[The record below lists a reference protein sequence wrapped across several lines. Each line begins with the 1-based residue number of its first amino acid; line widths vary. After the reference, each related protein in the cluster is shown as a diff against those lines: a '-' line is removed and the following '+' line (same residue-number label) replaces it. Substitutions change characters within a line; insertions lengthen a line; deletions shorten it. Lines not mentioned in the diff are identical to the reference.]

1 MALLTRLQWTLLR
14 LGFAQT
20 WAQALFVSVVLL
32 AALIVMLRQ
41 DGLMP
46 LAKASSSPIVT
57 PFFVS
62 TVATPWHTVYELD
75 SLAAQAQADT
85 VSWLRATDP
94 RQARSLKAQNQRAN
108 QSPKGGLDNGES
120 LFLETYRLQS
130 EGQYTQ
136 ALQLAQTMVER
147 FPHFQLGQLA
157 YADLMASMAAGVSEL
172 DGLMQNPEAQQRLAQ
187 LKTEAVQRTRHAGDH
202 TLQGGYPEP
211 LRFLSPSVQ
220 QVVVV
225 DAKKSRLY
233 LLTHRTEGQG
243 HGRLQVVFDAYVSI
257 GNKGMGKWREG
268 DAKTPTGVY
277 FVQKHM
283 TDPMLPDLYGSGA
296 LTLDYPN
303 PLDKLQHR
311 TGSGI
316 WLHGS
321 PSQQYARPPT
331 STDGCVV
338 LANDDMLMLVQLGVR
353 AGTPVIIA
361 EQINW
366 LTAPS
371 ASSLAKSSFGADGTW
386 PQPLHTQQKSEAW
399 TLVSAFE
406 WTDQQRQV
414 AVLSHELLVPGKTPK
429 RHHSYWV
436 KDQERLIEVGAPLL
450 SLAP

>member
-14 LGFAQT
+14 LGLAQT
-20 WAQALFVSVVLL
+20 WAQALFVTVVLL
-32 AALIVMLRQ
+32 AVLIGMLRQ
-41 DGLMP
+41 DGMNA
-46 LAKASSSPIVT
+46 LAKASGGPSMTSL
-57 PFFVS
+57 FDS
-62 TVATPWHTVYELD
+62 NVAAPWHTVYELN

-85 VSWLRATDP
+85 EAWLRATDP
-94 RQARSLKAQNQRAN
+94 RQARSLKAQKQRAN
-108 QSPKGGLDNGES
+108 QSPVGTPDNGEA

-130 EGQYTQ
+130 EGQYAQ
-136 ALQLAQTMVER
+136 ALQVAQTMAER
-147 FPHFQLGQLA
+147 FPHFQLGQLV
-157 YADLMASMAAGVSEL
+157 YADLMASMAAGLPERE
-172 DGLMQNPEAQQRLAQ
+172 GLLQNAEAQQRLAQ
-187 LKTEAVQRTRHAGDH
+187 LKTEALQRTRHAG
-202 TLQGGYPEP
+202 TLALPGTYPEP
-211 LRFLSPSVQ
+211 LRYLSPSVQ

-225 DAKKSRLY
+225 DAQKSRLY
-233 LLTHRTEGQG
+233 LLAHRTEGPD

-268 DAKTPTGVY
+268 DAKTPAGVY

-303 PLDKLQHR
+303 PLDKQQQR

-331 STDGCVV
+331 ATDGCVV
-338 LANDDMLMLVQLGVR
+338 LANDDMLRLVQHGVR

-361 EQINW
+361 EQLTW
-366 LTAPS
+366 LSAPP
-371 ASSLAKSSFGADGTW
+371 ASSLAKSSYGTDASW
-386 PQPLHTQQKSEAW
+386 PQPLHAKQRPGVW

-414 AVLSHELLVPGKTPK
+414 AVLSHELQAPGQPPQ
-429 RHHSYWV
+429 RRHSYWV
-436 KDQERLIEVGAPLL
+436 KDQQRWMEVDGPL
-450 SLAP
+450 